1 MSQTVQQLTPGC
13 LLSAKLLC
21 DAEYICVCVTSVD
34 RSGWECELAMMTWSD
49 DEIKIADFRRFLP
62 YSNMIV
68 QETEE

>member
-21 DAEYICVCVTSVD
+21 DAECICVCVTSVD
-34 RSGWECELAMMTWSD
+34 QSDCECELVMMTWSD
-49 DEIKIADFRRFLP
+49 DEIKTADFRRFLL
-62 YSNMIV
+62 YSNMTV